1 MIGLVVTITL
11 FPLVG
16 WSIGRR
22 SLGEAFLIGAGLTGT
37 LLFLAGL
44 VHVPLVAA
52 LAVIVVLAIIR
63 IATTSRAPD
72 TRHPTPDTR
81 LATAVMCLPLIA
93 LTFITAS
100 T

>member
-72 TRHPTPDTR
+72 TPNCRFASSAMR
-81 LATAVMCLPLIA
+81 TAWPPSRVAI
-93 LTFITAS
+93 TIFI
-100 T
+100 